1 MKITISASGKNNS
14 VYSTKILFISTEIFR
29 SVYWHVRNF
38 QWNRI
43 NTTAQ
48 YVQIIYIYYFILYII
63 QTSAFPVAKFGPL
76 PLIVKELYFIYSRY
90 HSNMLLKSFK

>member
-14 VYSTKILFISTEIFR
+14 VYSTKFFFISTEIFR

-48 YVQIIYIYYFILYII
+48 YVQIIYIYIYIYIYIILYYILYRHLHS
-63 QTSAFPVAKFGPL
+63 QL
-76 PLIVKELYFIYSRY
+76 PSLGHF
-90 HSNMLLKSFK
+90 LLS